1 MTEMGTVPRAES
13 RVCVL
18 GRMSLTCALGCQ
30 MLRTRAC
37 ALSPDV
43 RTGAVES
50 EEGRTMAPPLL
61 LTSRGKPQH
70 LGWHSDI
77 CSSGC
82 RTGCGREEQGR
93 RRASVHEE
101 ASSLPAFPLSLGH
114 LVSLL
119 LLFFH

>member
-1 MTEMGTVPRAES
+1 MTEMGTVPRTES
-13 RVCVL
+13 HVCVL
-18 GRMSLTCALGCQ
+18 GRMIHTCALGGQ
-30 MLRTRAC
+30 MLRAQAC

-43 RTGAVES
+43 RTGAVET

-82 RTGCGREEQGR
+82 RTNGLWQGGAGQKEDLCACR
-93 RRASVHEE
+93 DFF
-101 ASSLPAFPLSLGH
+101 PPFPLSLGH
-114 LVSLL
+114 LNRIRYI
-119 LLFFH
+119 LFH